1 MKKRIISLLLAL
13 IMALSLLPV
22 SVLAADDHTGQVHV
36 TVENTTWAKAD
47 GAPWEGTLLD
57 EWVTLKADSTMMS
70 CIVDALTAKGYS
82 QTGADTGYISNING
96 IEEKAAAKG
105 SGWMG
110 TLNDWFTGEG
120 FANYTVANGKLKAG
134 DEIAVQ
140 HTCDYGVDIGGSFD
154 TSDKSLKAIALSA
167 GELSPAFSSGVH
179 DYTMILPEGVAALT
193 VTPTASNKQNCVRIY
208 VGGTEY
214 GRKDAIPVQVG
225 TVITLKV
232 GNDGDAAPETYTIA
246 LQAAGTLLS
255 GDNVSLTSIH
265 QDNSP
270 GTKVALT
277 FDEKTAAFTGK
288 LANYTHLKEYNDGG
302 FTITL
307 SDLPAGATAQLKSSS
322 GKVLADFVDGS
333 ASTAA
338 TQFTGSGSAYFY
350 IAVTAQGRTENYKLT
365 LTKPGDYY
373 WTKFD
378 FSGSPAF
385 NEENVFYGY
394 PEGTLFQTD
403 ENGTPTGGIGYAKG
417 CWNYTVYV
425 SPTVASYGIAKFSN
439 AMGNASLKGLKTK
452 ILVNGEV
459 HIAEQKQLVPAM
471 QAFVKKAV
479 PLKGDKTV
487 IEFVG
492 TNSKDANIEIHTTIT
507 VIVVKTTPA
516 ELTGFINALP
526 DTSSLTYAGHYKT
539 VMSYQRVYNNYT
551 AEEKAQLSAETLKKL
566 QDSVARVEVLKKRHE
581 DGIQAWIDLVN
592 TFAGKVTAENYA
604 QYYDAVQE
612 AQVKYLEL
620 SDAQRAEVGTSK
632 AAYEEA
638 YRIVNEQSI
647 LNGSSIGKPTEYYD
661 DFMMG
666 ANHYNLDLGHEDT
679 YYPAVFR
686 EIWTNRPT
694 SLYPAYS
701 TEKGLPYTLPGIL
714 KFDIKDDSI
723 FEIKEVE
730 DVYKDGGLSSFGTTP
745 AMKYYLVP
753 KKAGTTTFTVTFTDK
768 AGNFYG
774 QIPEIPVHVNSPEE
788 TAIQDLNKNLTN
800 FTSLNNTSKYDNWTY
815 DYGTEGAAFTFKVNG
830 KNPKVSVYNYLRYN
844 ADGTP
849 VKTDYTPDAKGN
861 VTILLKDGYNGI
873 EVTADYQ
880 GHTVTQV
887 YSLKGKVTRYVQE
900 NISRPGEAL
909 RTGDTAGIW
918 IIGRPTNVHKI
929 LRIYNPASTTVFY
942 TDMPMQS
949 VVNTDSQHDI
959 KNEKGVQISYQPRIA
974 AYLTESGTIT
984 LTKGSSD
991 SRGYGSK
998 PGSEGDQG
1006 NTGGIAD
1013 STRYGFGML
1022 ADITLQVENNPNFKL
1037 EPKYET
1043 VAENGGQVKAGDK
1056 LTISVPSLPIEQ
1068 LAQDYKLQ
1076 YCLLNYSTNIPGAEY
1091 IFSKWSKGGDSWEG
1105 EGTTP
1110 VGPEVALKSITFTVP
1125 KTTPAGTYKIHGG
1138 YLDVTHRSGGY
1149 EWLDVYANFYKM
1161 EISDLTITVLKGDIE
1176 TVEDLI
1182 DAIGADVTLDSEAA
1196 ITAAKSAY
1204 DALSDEDKALVD
1216 ADKVD
1221 ALTAAII
1228 KLNRLKHADLM
1239 VNLDTI
1245 YKTTGDFMATLG
1257 TPGVGSTGGEWMTIG
1272 LARSGRTVPAGYYD
1286 NVVEYVKAKADAN
1299 ERLHRAKVTDNAR
1312 VILALTAIGKDV
1324 TNVGGHN
1331 LLKGL
1336 DNMAYVQKQGINGP
1350 IWTLIAL
1357 DSHNYPTMGDVT
1369 REKLIQ
1375 VILDAQ
1381 LPDGGWDLSAENA
1394 DTDMTAMAIQALAP
1408 YYNTN
1413 ETVKA
1418 AVDKALE
1425 ALSTM
1430 QRGDGGFGSW
1440 GTVNSESCAQVIV
1453 ALTALGIDPATD
1465 SRFVKNGSTVLGAL
1479 AGFYVDGGGF
1489 KHTADGERNGM
1500 ATEQGYYALASYY
1513 RFLNGQTSLYDMSDV
1528 TIQIDSHTHA
1538 FGAWTVTTPAT
1549 CTTDGVETRSC
1560 ACGGTETRIIPATG
1574 HVDADHDGKCDVCQA
1589 VITPVDP
1596 GKTDPSDPGKTDP
1609 SDPGKTDPSD
1619 PGKTDPSDPGKT
1631 DPSDPGKT
1639 DPSDPG
1645 KTDPTNPGTDTPATG
1660 DTGVLV
1666 WVVALP
1672 VALLAAALVLKRKE
1686 REA

>member
-36 TVENTTWAKAD
+36 TVENTTWAEAD
-47 GAPWEGTLLD
+47 GAPWEGMLVD
-57 EWVTLKADSTMMS
+57 EWVTLQDDSSMMS
-70 CIVDALTAKGYS
+70 CIVDALTAGGYS
-82 QTGADTGYISNING
+82 QTGADTGYISEING
-96 IEEKAAAKG
+96 IEEKAAAEG

-110 TLNDWFTGEG
+110 TLNDWFTSEG
-120 FANYTVANGKLKAG
+120 FAAYTVANGKLKAG

-140 HTCDYGVDIGGSFD
+140 HTCNLGADIGGAFGDSNK
-154 TSDKSLKAIALSA
+154 TLKAIALSA
-167 GELSPAFSSGVH
+167 GELNPAFSSSVH
-179 DYTMILPEGVAALT
+179 DYTMILPEGVTSLT
-193 VTPTASNKQNCVRIY
+193 VTPTASNKQNRVRIY
-208 VGGTEY
+208 AGGTEY

-255 GDNVSLTSIH
+255 GDNVALTTIK
-265 QDNSP
+265 QDGSA

-277 FDEKTAAFTGK
+277 FDKETAAFTGK
-288 LANYTHLKEYNDGG
+288 LANYTHLKQYNDGG
-302 FTITL
+302 FTVTL
-307 SDLPAGATAQLKSSS
+307 SDLPAGATAQLKSSD
-322 GKVLADFVDGS
+322 GKVLADFENGV
-333 ASTAA
+333 ASTVA
-338 TQFTGSGSAYFY
+338 TQFTGSGSATFY

-373 WTKFD
+373 WWKFI
-378 FSGSPAF
+378 FSGTPDF
-385 NEENVFYGY
+385 DKENIFHGY

-403 ENGTPTGGIGYAKG
+403 ENGNPTGETGYAKD

-425 SPTVASYGIAKFSN
+425 SPAVGHFGVSYFMN
-439 AMGNASLKGLKTK
+439 VMGNSGLKTLKSK
-452 ILVNGEV
+452 ILVDGEV
-459 HIAEQKQLVPAM
+459 HIAERKMLVPVM
-471 QAFVKKAV
+471 QAFAKKPV
-479 PLKGDKTV
+479 PLAKDKTV

-492 TNSKDANIEIHTTIT
+492 TSSKDPKIEIHTTVT
-507 VIVVKTTPA
+507 VVVVKTTPA
-516 ELTGFINALP
+516 ELTGFISALP
-526 DTSSLTYAGHYKT
+526 STDNLTYSENYKI
-539 VMSYQRVYNNYT
+539 VMSYQRAYDRFT
-551 AEEKAQLSAETLKKL
+551 DEEKKQLSAETLKKL
-566 QDSVARVEVLKKRHE
+566 QDSVARVEELKKRHE
-581 DGIQAWIDLVN
+581 AGIQNWIDLVN

-604 QYYDAVQE
+604 QYYDAVQD

-620 SDAQRAEVGTSK
+620 SDAQRAEFSYIYSAENAAVMTAYK
-632 AAYEEA
+632 AAY
-638 YRIVNEQSI
+638 RTVNEQSI
-647 LNGSSIGKPTEYYD
+647 LDGSSIGKPTEYYD
-661 DFMMG
+661 DFMMS

-694 SLYPAYS
+694 TLYPAGYAA
-701 TEKGLPYTLPGIL
+701 EKGLPYTLPGIL

-730 DVYKDGGLSSFGTTP
+730 DVYQDGGLGGGSTFP

-788 TAIQDLNKNLTN
+788 TAIQDLNKKLTN
-800 FTSLNNTSKYDNWTY
+800 FTSLSNTSKYNNWTY
-815 DYGTEGAAFTFKVNG
+815 NYGTQGAPFTFKVSGTNA
-830 KNPKVSVYNYLRYN
+830 KVSVYNYLQYN
-844 ADGTP
+844 KDGTP

-880 GHTVTQV
+880 GQTVTQV

-918 IIGRPTNVHKI
+918 IIGRPTNIHKI
-929 LRIYNPASTTVFY
+929 LRIYNPATTTVFY
-942 TDMPMQS
+942 TDMPLQS
-949 VVNTDSQHDI
+949 VVNTDNGHDI
-959 KNEKGVQISYQPRIA
+959 NRINENGAETQVARQPRIA

-998 PGSEGDQG
+998 PDSEGDQG

-1022 ADITLQVENNPNFKL
+1022 ADITLQVEENPNFKL

-1056 LTISVPSLPIEQ
+1056 LTISIPTLPIEQ

-1125 KTTPAGTYKIHGG
+1125 KTTPAGTYRIHGG

-1149 EWLDVYANFYKM
+1149 DWLDVYAKFYQM

-1182 DAIGADVTLDSEAA
+1182 DAIGANVTLDSEAA

-1216 ADKVD
+1216 ADKVA

-1228 KLNRLKHADLM
+1228 RLNQLKHADLM
-1239 VNLDTI
+1239 ANLDTI

-1257 TPGVGSTGGEWMTIG
+1257 TPTVNSTGGEWMVIG

-1299 ERLHRAKVTDNAR
+1299 ERLHPTKVTDNAR

-1336 DNMAYVQKQGINGP
+1336 DSMDYVQTQDINGP
-1350 IWTLIAL
+1350 IFTLIAL

-1381 LPDGGWDLSAENA
+1381 LNDGGWDLSADKA
-1394 DTDMTAMAIQALAP
+1394 DPDMTAMAIQALAP
-1408 YYNTN
+1408 YYKTN

-1425 ALSTM
+1425 ALSAL
-1430 QRGDGGFGSW
+1430 QCSDGGFGSW
-1440 GTVNSESCAQVIV
+1440 DTVNSESCAQVIV
-1453 ALTALGIDPATD
+1453 ALTALGIDPTAD
-1465 SRFVKNGSTVLGAL
+1465 SRFVKNGHTVLDAL
-1479 AGFYVDGGGF
+1479 AGFYVTGGGF
-1489 KHTADGERNGM
+1489 RHTADGERNDM
-1500 ATEQGYYALASYY
+1500 ATEQGYYALAAYY
-1513 RFLNGQTSLYDMSDV
+1513 RFANTQTRLYDMSDV
-1528 TIQIDSHTHA
+1528 TIQT
-1538 FGAWTVTTPAT
+1538 
-1549 CTTDGVETRSC
+1549 
-1560 ACGGTETRIIPATG
+1560 GGSNA
-1574 HVDADHDGKCDVCQA
+1574 
-1589 VITPVDP
+1589 
-1596 GKTDPSDPGKTDP
+1596 
-1609 SDPGKTDPSD
+1609 
-1619 PGKTDPSDPGKT
+1619 
-1631 DPSDPGKT
+1631 
-1639 DPSDPG
+1639 
-1645 KTDPTNPGTDTPATG
+1645 PATG

-1666 WVVALP
+1666 WVIALP
-1672 VALLAAALVLKRKE
+1672 VTILAAAFVLKRKE